1 MHSSHVLLRCSLV
14 GLALIFSGTA
24 GAANLACTSS
34 HEGYR
39 CEVWPQGANYRYEW
53 HVASGVAIA
62 GDTSDS
68 AQRRIRCPSGHAS
81 AIAVSI
87 IAPAGYVET
96 ATRLLPACTDMHGA
110 ASASTALASSL

>member
-1 MHSSHVLLRCSLV
+1 MHSSHILLRCSLV

-34 HEGYR
+34 HDGYR
-39 CEVWPQGANYRYEW
+39 CEAWPQGANYRYEW
-53 HVASGVAIA
+53 HVAGSVAS
-62 GDTSDS
+62 DTSN
-68 AQRRIRCPSGHAS
+68 AAHRRIRCPSGHAS

-96 ATRLLPACTDMHGA
+96 ATRLLPVCADMQDA
-110 ASASTALASSL
+110 ANTSTALASSH